1 MKGIGLY
8 SIRDGLYR
16 CKGPIGMRHED
27 NPFKWKVETT
37 KKLLILGLFS
47 KIRGKDSLFSFF
59 RVIFASSIVELLT
72 NAFLA

>member
-1 MKGIGLY
+1 
-8 SIRDGLYR
+8 
-16 CKGPIGMRHED
+16 MRHGD
-27 NPFKWKVETT
+27 NPFKWKVETA